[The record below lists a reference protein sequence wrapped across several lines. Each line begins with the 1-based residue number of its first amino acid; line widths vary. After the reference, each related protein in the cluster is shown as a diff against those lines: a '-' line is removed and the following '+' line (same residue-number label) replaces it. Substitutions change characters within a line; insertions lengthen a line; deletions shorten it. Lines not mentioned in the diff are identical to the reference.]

1 MRLKN
6 SLKDFP
12 NLPVTPLEHEQPG
25 EGKTMNTMTMSDTRS
40 HFRAENGTPQ
50 SGPQKSATARQYTLG
65 QAVQAAVD
73 LIEDPALKPF
83 SQNAHRPLAQ
93 ARIVLALLAQC
104 YAQQTYSSI
113 AVAALAARDPV
124 FPWPWWEE
132 LPDARALRRFRE
144 TQREAIQ
151 LCLMAALRFQAEQ
164 KVLAGVSTK
173 VDSLLLA
180 GEAGRRITMA
190 AFVDS
195 MQLDGE

>member
-1 MRLKN
+1 
-6 SLKDFP
+6 
-12 NLPVTPLEHEQPG
+12 
-25 EGKTMNTMTMSDTRS
+25 MNTMTMSDTRS
-40 HFRAENGTPQ
+40 HFQAGNFRAEPGNPESATKKG
-50 SGPQKSATARQYTLG
+50 ATARQYTLG

-73 LIEDPALKPF
+73 LIEDRALKPF
-83 SQNAHRPLAQ
+83 SQNSHRPLAQ
-93 ARIVLALLAQC
+93 TRIVLALLAQC
-104 YAQQTYSSI
+104 YAQQIYSSI
-113 AVAALAARDPV
+113 AVASLAARDPV
-124 FPWPWWEE
+124 FPWPWWEV
-132 LPDARALRRFRE
+132 LPDARTLRRFRE
-144 TQREAIQ
+144 TQREAVQ